1 MSKKITF
8 SLEISDEDY
17 DVLEYM
23 NNRNNKSRR
32 LHSTISHS
40 GDKSIEDYLGSRL
53 FNCRKGLVNTFQIS
67 NYTAVIE

>member
-17 DVLEYM
+17 EALVKQNKHYRDSSKDIPVDVYL
-23 NNRNNKSRR
+23 RGR
-32 LHSTISHS
+32 LWS
-40 GDKSIEDYLGSRL
+40 
-53 FNCRKGLVNTFQIS
+53 CRYNLLNTFQIS